1 MGWATESSD
10 DETTPRA
17 GGSSTPHAGGSSAP
31 GVEDGS
37 APRARER
44 GPTVPA
50 ETVPPFPDGYGPVYG
65 QSYRYEWKGRQ
76 MERIYRLFTL
86 DGDTVFDKG
95 TGKHGVNAADG
106 VGSKPD
112 SDPEDMFTLLDP
124 KHFEPAEERRLLQKN
139 KSRNRHVRVCKFR
152 QVDAPKGAPEG
163 EFRYK
168 WRFAKV
174 KEINKLN
181 KK

>member
-1 MGWATESSD
+1 MA
-10 DETTPRA
+10 
-17 GGSSTPHAGGSSAP
+17 
-31 GVEDGS
+31 
-37 APRARER
+37 
-44 GPTVPA
+44 
-50 ETVPPFPDGYGPVYG
+50 
-65 QSYRYEWKGRQ
+65 
-76 MERIYRLFTL
+76 RLFTL

-139 KSRNRHVRVCKFR
+139 KSLNRHVRVCKFR